1 MNKKAGFLKKISF
14 YALIVIFLVT
24 TIMPFAWMFV
34 TSLRVAPN
42 TMLVPP
48 PPPGTF
54 TLLNFITIFENAD
67 FLRSLFNSIVI
78 TFSLTFLSILIN
90 AMAAY
95 SFAKLNFPGREK
107 LFALLLL
114 TMMVP
119 GKVTMMPVFIILKSL
134 DLLNSY
140 IGLIFLGS
148 ASVYAIFMLRQF
160 MYDIP
165 DELLESARIDG
176 CGEPRLFFYIV
187 LPLCKPVIATLAI
200 INFIGAWNELL
211 WPLIIMIDEKMYT
224 LPVALANLNGRYGS
238 DQGIMM
244 AGAVIVVVP
253 IILIFLFVQK
263 YYIRGITAGALKG

>member
-1 MNKKAGFLKKISF
+1 MAIKSGLFKQISF
-14 YALIVIFLVT
+14 YALVIVFLVT
-24 TIMPFAWMFV
+24 TTMPFAWMFF
-34 TSLRVAPN
+34 TSIRVSPN
-42 TMLVPP
+42 TYLVPP

-54 TLLNFITIFENAD
+54 TLLNYTMIFDNAD
-67 FLRSLFNSIVI
+67 FLRSLFNSAVV
-78 TFSLTFLSILIN
+78 TFSLTGLSILIN
-90 AMAAY
+90 SMAAY
-95 SFAKLNFPGREK
+95 AFAKLNFPGREK

-134 DLLNSY
+134 GLLNSY
-140 IGLIFLGS
+140 VGLIFLGS

-165 DELLESARIDG
+165 DELIESARIDG
-176 CGEPRLFFYIV
+176 CGEFRLFFSII
-187 LPLCKPVIATLAI
+187 LPLCKPALATLAI

-211 WPLIIMIDEKMYT
+211 WPLIIMLDEKMYT

-253 IILIFLFVQK
+253 IIAIFLAVQK
-263 YYIRGITAGALKG
+263 YYIRGIAAGAVKG

>member
-1 MNKKAGFLKKISF
+1 MTNKTGLIQKISL
-14 YALIVIFLVT
+14 YALIVIFLIS
-24 TIMPFAWMFV
+24 TIMPFAWMFF

-42 TMLVPP
+42 TLIVPP
-48 PPPGTF
+48 PPEGTA
-54 TLLNFITIFENAD
+54 TILNYITIFENAH
-67 FLRSLFNSIVI
+67 FFRSLMNSMIV
-78 TFSLTFLSILIN
+78 TFSLTGLSILIN

-134 DLLNSY
+134 NLLNSY
-140 IGLIFLGS
+140 IGLVFIGS
-148 ASVYAIFMLRQF
+148 TSVYAIFMLRQF

-165 DELLESARIDG
+165 DELIESARIDG
-176 CGEPRLFFYIV
+176 CGELRLFFSIV
-187 LPLCKPVIATLAI
+187 LPLCKPILATLII

-244 AGAVIVVVP
+244 AGAVIVIVP
-253 IILIFLFVQK
+253 IIIIFLLVQK
-263 YYIRGITAGALKG
+263 YYIRGITAGAVKG